1 MCYELL
7 YDYQSRMNND
17 SSGDSQ
23 MVDSNVGTVGSDGM
37 KRFDLFVIK
46 KKELELH
53 MLEQSWMFI

>member
-1 MCYELL
+1 
-7 YDYQSRMNND
+7 MNND

-53 MLEQSWMFI
+53 MLEHSWMFI